1 MADNYISY
9 ENVTNKDDADE
20 IMDEKVVIRCMHC
33 LDCIVA
39 VGKKRNSSYN
49 ERREYFLNNNNETY
63 VDIILCNEC
72 KNKAV
77 DMTKIIKQIRDG
89 ERIVLARHKVS
100 DAEINNRLNK
110 WYNLKVP
117 TQAMKEQIKRKVE
130 WQEKKMDKVKRFKKF
145 IDKTIDRVFGG

>member
-1 MADNYISY
+1 MVRRLTALIGVNMADNYISY

-100 DAEINNRLNK
+100 D
-110 WYNLKVP
+110 
-117 TQAMKEQIKRKVE
+117 
-130 WQEKKMDKVKRFKKF
+130 
-145 IDKTIDRVFGG
+145 